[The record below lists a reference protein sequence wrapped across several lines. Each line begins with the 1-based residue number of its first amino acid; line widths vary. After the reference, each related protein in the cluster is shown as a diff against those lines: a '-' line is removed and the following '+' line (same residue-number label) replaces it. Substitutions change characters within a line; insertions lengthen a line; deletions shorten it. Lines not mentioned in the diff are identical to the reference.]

1 MIVERTRTPIVV
13 GVPGGASRVP
23 TLEAPVRWAAREAL
37 LRGVP
42 LWLVHAFRPG
52 SEARDGI
59 ATDGGDVG
67 AAAHRAVRCLE
78 VVASRLAADY
88 PELAVAMFARSGA
101 TVAVLADIAADAS
114 LIVVGRRTQSRVAQ
128 AILGSVAAGCSR
140 EPSSPVVTVPPRV
153 GGYAAPGAPIVV
165 GVGEEGPDPATLGFA
180 FSEALVRGVPLR
192 FLHCHAS
199 GAATAEQWMTVMD
212 ALAPCRAAFPSVTM
226 TAEIVDGDPA
236 ELLVKESLTASLL
249 VLGPGRGWTAGWR
262 LGRLGAVGHEVLSQ
276 AVGPVALVRDPGS
289 RSASRSASGLSSA
302 SAGEVR
308 PR

>member
-13 GVPGGASRVP
+13 GVSGGASRAP
-23 TLEAPVRWAAREAL
+23 TLDAPVRWAAKEAL

-42 LWLVHAFRPG
+42 LWLVHAFLPG
-52 SEARDGI
+52 SAGRDRT

-101 TVAVLADIAADAS
+101 TVAVLNDIGADAS
-114 LIVVGRRTQSRVAQ
+114 LVVVGRRGQSRVAQ
-128 AILGSVAAGCSR
+128 AVLGSVAAGCSR
-140 EPSSPVVTVPPRV
+140 EPASPVVTVPPRE

-165 GVGEEGPDPATLGFA
+165 GVDAFDTDGPAPAILGFA
-180 FSEALVRGVPLR
+180 FAEALVRGVPLR
-192 FLHCHAS
+192 FLHCHAP
-199 GAATAEQWMTVMD
+199 GAATAERWMAIVD
-212 ALAPCRAAFPSVTM
+212 ALTPYRAAFPSVTM

-262 LGRLGAVGHEVLSQ
+262 LGRSGAVGHEVLTQ
-276 AVGPVALVRDPGS
+276 AAGPVVLVRDTVGA
-289 RSASRSASGLSSA
+289 RAVGEVASR
-302 SAGEVR
+302 
-308 PR
+308 